1 MTGSMELTMPTN
13 EFQGLVSQALKGTSN
28 DAMVAITSLIAIEVK
43 NGTLAL
49 TTTDSVNYVK
59 VIKEGVSASDFYVC
73 LSADQF
79 GKLISKIT
87 SETTTLI
94 LQTDES
100 GKPLFLQIKAG
111 TGTYKL
117 PLPIEEDGLIRYE
130 MPLVQDGISGKIN
143 LTSVRS
149 ILEVNKSSLLNV
161 FLGESKKQL
170 MGYYC
175 GDEVVTSDG
184 TKISMSNI
192 KLFEQPILLRSRLMD
207 LLLLFKDEEINYS
220 RANGKITF
228 SSPGLVIT
236 TSELE
241 GIEQFPIQKIKPH
254 LTMSFPSKAVVSNK
268 EISSLIDRLMLF
280 VTMEDKNL
288 VYITFNNNGMYISTK
303 QSNGAEMIAY
313 KNSVNFQAYN
323 ICLDIQMLKTII
335 DSQSTDLID
344 FEYGIE
350 GALKVVGTNSIQLLS
365 LAPDDRIVA
374 SQPQQEMA
382 AV

>member
-1 MTGSMELTMPTN
+1 MTGLMELTVPTN

-28 DAMVAITSLIAIEVK
+28 DAMVAITSLIVVEVK
-43 NGTLAL
+43 NGTLTL
-49 TTTDSVNYVK
+49 TTTDSVNYVR

-87 SETTTLI
+87 SEHTTLT
-94 LQTDES
+94 LQTDEV
-100 GKPLFLQIKAG
+100 GKPLFLQVKAG

-117 PLPIEEDGLIRYE
+117 PLPTDEDGLIKYE
-130 MPLVQDGISGKIN
+130 MPIVQDGISGKIN
-143 LTSVRS
+143 LTSVKS
-149 ILEVNKSSLLNV
+149 VLEINKSSLLNV

-184 TKISMSNI
+184 TKIAMNNI
-192 KLFEQPILLRSRLMD
+192 KLFEQPTLLRSRLMD
-207 LLLLFKDEEINYS
+207 LLMLFKDEEINYLK
-220 RANGKITF
+220 ANGKITF
-228 SSPGLVIT
+228 SSSGLVIT

-241 GIEQFPIQKIKPH
+241 GIEQFPIQKTKNH
-254 LTMSFPSKAVVSNK
+254 LTMGFPSKAVVVNK

-288 VYITFNNNGMYISTK
+288 VYITFNNDGMYISTK
-303 QSNGAEMIAY
+303 QSNGAEMIQY
-313 KNSVNFQAYN
+313 QHSHDFQAYN

-335 DSQSTDLID
+335 DSQSTDLIN

-350 GALKVVGTNSIQLLS
+350 GALKIVGTNSIQLLS
-365 LAPDDRIVA
+365 LAPDDRMMA
-374 SQPQQEMA
+374 NQPQKEMA